1 MYVYKD
7 NYTYYVMNSRSL
19 EDLIS
24 TLNNKLNE
32 TNEKFQ
38 EIKNLDKSEF
48 NMNYDNIN
56 LIESIS
62 SSIHLLSDKI
72 DDLRIELLKIQ
83 DSENL
88 THKQKLDLRE
98 ARFQKLLQRT
108 FLPYILYLKICT
120 DNSDL

>member
-108 FLPYILYLKICT
+108 FLPYILYLKLCM

>member
-1 MYVYKD
+1 MYIKIIIHK
-7 NYTYYVMNSRSL
+7 YVMNSRSL

-24 TLNNKLNE
+24 ALNNKLNE
-32 TNEKFQ
+32 TNEKFH
-38 EIKNLDKSEF
+38 EIKNFNKSELD
-48 NMNYDNIN
+48 MNYDNIN

-62 SSIHLLSDKI
+62 SNINLLSDKI
-72 DDLRIELLKIQ
+72 DDLRIELLKQQ

-108 FLPYILYLKICT
+108 FLPYILYLKLCM

>member
-1 MYVYKD
+1 
-7 NYTYYVMNSRSL
+7 MNSRSL

-38 EIKNLDKSEF
+38 EVKNLDKSEL
-48 NMNYDNIN
+48 NMNYDNVN

>member
-7 NYTYYVMNSRSL
+7 IYTYYVMNSRSL

-38 EIKNLDKSEF
+38 EIKNLDKSEL
-48 NMNYDNIN
+48 NMNFDNVN

-62 SSIHLLSDKI
+62 SNMNLLSDKI

-108 FLPYILYLKICT
+108 FLPYILYLKLCM

>member
-1 MYVYKD
+1 MYLKIFIHRYL
-7 NYTYYVMNSRSL
+7 MNSRSL
-19 EDLIS
+19 EDLIN
-24 TLNNKLNE
+24 TLNFKLNE

-38 EIKNLDKSEF
+38 EVKNLDKSEF
-48 NMNYDNIN
+48 NMNYDNVN

-62 SSIHLLSDKI
+62 SNINLLSDKI

-108 FLPYILYLKICT
+108 FLPYILYLKLCM

>member
-7 NYTYYVMNSRSL
+7 IYTYYVMNSRSL

-108 FLPYILYLKICT
+108 FLPYILYLKLCM